1 MSELTSLNTKEYI
14 EENKFHAT
22 IHDMIYKLIEDEE
35 TFNSID
41 SQASQISLNHQSQ
54 INPINDP
61 YIPYFT
67 CNNNDVFLFQN
78 NFNKKKRKT
87 IPDNIINP
95 KIEKY
100 INNFDLNKN
109 QNIKMDKNQNLKRD
123 KNRKRTHDI
132 PKPGYNS
139 KFEIEI
145 LINKIKL
152 FLEQKGKFDLQVYK
166 LINGKLLSIIKNHK
180 GSKLFQK
187 YIKPNNV
194 SEEIIHLLFLEL
206 CKNLEDLM
214 TNPYSN
220 YFFKKFF
227 ICLNSDDRIYLLKK
241 IEKSIVKLSLDE
253 IGTYPIQAIIEFLN
267 NKIEKM
273 IIINAIK
280 DHIQELIYNQY
291 GSYVI
296 EKLITCMDENDIP
309 FLYSFIANNFI
320 QLSFNSNSICVIKK
334 LLSLKLSNNMH
345 NYIKILVIKNQK
357 EFILHPCGNFIIQ
370 GIVEHW
376 EDYLDIINLY
386 KNNFF
391 KLSLE
396 KYASNV
402 MERFLEKDEKVL
414 ENYIEEII
422 GSKKIYEIMKSKFGN
437 YVIQKAIKLAK
448 NEYKNKLVFNAAIMI
463 NNLKEKKLITK
474 WKSILIPHIHEL
486 SNDSLKEL
494 NNRNFF
500 DF

>member
-1 MSELTSLNTKEYI
+1 M
-14 EENKFHAT
+14 
-22 IHDMIYKLIEDEE
+22 
-35 TFNSID
+35 
-41 SQASQISLNHQSQ
+41 
-54 INPINDP
+54 
-61 YIPYFT
+61 
-67 CNNNDVFLFQN
+67 
-78 NFNKKKRKT
+78 
-87 IPDNIINP
+87 
-95 KIEKY
+95 EKY
-100 INNFDLNKN
+100 IDNFDLNKN
-109 QNIKMDKNQNLKRD
+109 KNVKRD

-132 PKPGYNS
+132 PKSGCNS
-139 KFEIEI
+139 KIEMEI
-145 LINKIKL
+145 LINKIKVV
-152 FLEQKGKFDLQVYK
+152 LEQKGKLDLQIYK
-166 LINGKLLSIIKNHK
+166 LINGKFLSIIKNHK

-187 YIKPNNV
+187 YIKPNNI
-194 SEEIIHLLFLEL
+194 SEEIIHLLFLDL

-214 TNPYSN
+214 TNPYAN

-227 ICLNSDDRIYLLKK
+227 ICLNNDDRIYLLKK
-241 IEKSIVKLSLDE
+241 IEKSLVKLSLDE
-253 IGTYPIQAIIEFLN
+253 IGTYPIQTIIEFLN

-273 IIINAIK
+273 IIINALK

-291 GSYVI
+291 GSYVV

-345 NYIKILVIKNQK
+345 NFIKILVIKNYK
-357 EFILHPCGNFIIQ
+357 EFILHPCGNFVIQ
-370 GIVEHW
+370 GIVENW
-376 EDYLDIINLY
+376 DDYMDIINLY

-391 KLSLE
+391 NLSLE

-402 MERFLEKDEKVL
+402 MERFIEKDVQVL
-414 ENYIEEII
+414 TNYIDEII
-422 GSKKIYEIMKSKFGN
+422 WSKKIYEIMKSKFGN

-448 NEYKNKLVFNAAIMI
+448 NENKKKLIFNAAIMI

-486 SNDSLKEL
+486 SNDCLKEL
-494 NNRNFF
+494 NARNFF

>member
-1 MSELTSLNTKEYI
+1 MSELTSLKTKDYI

-41 SQASQISLNHQSQ
+41 FQENQIPLNLHSQ
-54 INPINDP
+54 INPINELH
-61 YIPYFT
+61 IPYFT
-67 CNNNDVFLFQN
+67 CNNNDVFLFQS
-78 NFNKKKRKT
+78 NFNKKKSKT
-87 IPDNIINP
+87 IPGNKINQG
-95 KIEKY
+95 IEKY
-100 INNFDLNKN
+100 INNFYLN
-109 QNIKMDKNQNLKRD
+109 QNQNVKMDKNQNLKRD

-132 PKPGYNS
+132 PKAGYNR
-139 KFEIEI
+139 KFEMEI
-145 LINKIKL
+145 LINEIKL
-152 FLEQKGKFDLQVYK
+152 VLEKKGKFDLQVYK
-166 LINGKLLSIIKNHK
+166 LINGKFLSIIKNHK

-187 YIKPNNV
+187 YIKPNNI
-194 SEEIIHLLFLEL
+194 SEEIIHLIFLEL

-227 ICLNSDDRIYLLKK
+227 ICLNNDDRIYLLKK

-253 IGTYPIQAIIEFLN
+253 IGTYPIQTIIEFLN

-273 IIINAIK
+273 IIINALK

-402 MERFLEKDEKVL
+402 MERFIEKDGKVL
-414 ENYIEEII
+414 EKYIEEII
-422 GSKKIYEIMKSKFGN
+422 GSKKIYEVMKSKFGN

-448 NEYKNKLVFNAAIMI
+448 NDFKNKLVFNAAIMV

-486 SNDSLKEL
+486 SNDCLKEL

>member
-1 MSELTSLNTKEYI
+1 MNELISPNTKDNM

-35 TFNSID
+35 TSNSND
-41 SQASQISLNHQSQ
+41 FQESQISLNPQP
-54 INPINDP
+54 ILNPNNDS

-67 CNNNDVFLFQN
+67 CDNNDIFLFQN
-78 NFNKKKRKT
+78 NNCNMKKRKT
-87 IPDNIINP
+87 FPDNKINP
-95 KIEKY
+95 GVEKY
-100 INNFDLNKN
+100 IDNFDLNKN
-109 QNIKMDKNQNLKRD
+109 KNVKRD

-132 PKPGYNS
+132 PKAGCNS
-139 KFEIEI
+139 KIEMEII
-145 LINKIKL
+145 INKIKVV
-152 FLEQKGKFDLQVYK
+152 LEQKGKLDLQVYK
-166 LINGKLLSIIKNHK
+166 LINGKFLSIIKNHK

-187 YIKPNNV
+187 YIKPNNI
-194 SEEIIHLLFLEL
+194 SEEIVHLLFLEL

-214 TNPYSN
+214 TNPYAN

-227 ICLNSDDRIYLLKK
+227 ICLSSDDRIYLLKK
-241 IEKSIVKLSLDE
+241 IEKSLVKLSLDE
-253 IGTYPIQAIIEFLN
+253 IGTYPIQTIIEFLN

-273 IIINAIK
+273 IIINALK

-291 GSYVI
+291 GSYVV

-309 FLYSFIANNFI
+309 FLYTFIANNFI

-345 NYIKILVIKNQK
+345 NFIKILVIKNYK
-357 EFILHPCGNFIIQ
+357 EFILHPCGNFVIQ
-370 GIVEHW
+370 GIVENW

-391 KLSLE
+391 NLSLE

-402 MERFLEKDEKVL
+402 MERFIEKDKEVL
-414 ENYIEEII
+414 ANYIDEII
-422 GSKKIYEIMKSKFGN
+422 WSKKIYEIMKSKFGN

-448 NEYKNKLVFNAAIMI
+448 NENKKKLIFNAAIMI
-463 NNLKEKKLITK
+463 NHLKEKKLITK

-486 SNDSLKEL
+486 SNDCLKEL
-494 NNRNFF
+494 NARNFF